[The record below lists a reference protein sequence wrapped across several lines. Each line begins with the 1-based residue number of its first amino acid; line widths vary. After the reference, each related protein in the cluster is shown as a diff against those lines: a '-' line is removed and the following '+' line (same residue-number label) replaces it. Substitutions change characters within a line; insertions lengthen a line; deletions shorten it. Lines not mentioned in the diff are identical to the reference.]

1 LLYIS
6 AVMNESIPPFD
17 ERGYLPPGIYET
29 DEAEFNRR
37 FGFNSYR
44 QQLLVGLKAAL
55 ISLKQAGCDRVYIGG
70 SFITD
75 KAEPGDIDGCF
86 EGLYINESIIDP
98 IFIDSDLDA
107 QKAKYGVEL
116 VFGSNRAGFFQ
127 TDRYGNSKGIV
138 VVNL

>member
-1 LLYIS
+1 
-6 AVMNESIPPFD
+6 MNESIPQFD
-17 ERGYLPPGIYET
+17 ERGYLPSGVYET

-44 QQLLVGLKAAL
+44 QQLLVRLKSAL
-55 ISLKQAGCDRVYIGG
+55 ISLKQAGCNRVYIGG

-86 EGLYINESIIDP
+86 EGLYIDESIIDP

-107 QKAKYGVEL
+107 QKARYGVEF

-138 VVNL
+138 VINL

>member
-1 LLYIS
+1 MS
-6 AVMNESIPPFD
+6 EGIPPFD
-17 ERGYLPPGIYET
+17 DRGYLPPGIYET
-29 DEAEFNRR
+29 DEVEFNKR

-44 QQLLVGLKAAL
+44 QQLLTGLKSAL

-86 EGLYINESIIDP
+86 EGLYIDESVIDP
-98 IFIDSDLDA
+98 IFINSDLDA
-107 QKAKYGVEL
+107 QKMKYGVEL

-127 TDRYGNSKGIV
+127 TDRYGNSVGIV
-138 VVNL
+138 VINL

>member
-1 LLYIS
+1 
-6 AVMNESIPPFD
+6 MNASIPPFD
-17 ERGYLPPGIYET
+17 ERGYLPSGVYET
-29 DEAEFNRR
+29 DEVEFSRR

-44 QQLLVGLKAAL
+44 QQLLVGLNAAL
-55 ISLKQAGCDRVYIGG
+55 ISLKQAGCERVYIGG

-86 EGLYINESIIDP
+86 EGLYIDKNIIDI
-98 IFIDSDLDA
+98 IFIDTDLDA

-127 TDRYGNSKGIV
+127 TDRDGNAKGIV
-138 VVNL
+138 VINL

>member
-1 LLYIS
+1 
-6 AVMNESIPPFD
+6 MNESIPPFD
-17 ERGYLPPGIYET
+17 ERGYLPPGVYET
-29 DEAEFNRR
+29 NEAEFNRR

-44 QQLLVGLKAAL
+44 KQLLSGLNAAL
-55 ISLKQAGCDRVYIGG
+55 ISLKQGGCERVYIGG

-86 EGLYINESIIDP
+86 EGLYIDENMIDP

-107 QKAKYGVEL
+107 QKARFGVEL

-127 TDRYGNSKGIV
+127 TDRHGNSKGIV
-138 VVNL
+138 VINL